1 MNWSS
6 YLLTVQALCSPKA
19 CFNFAV
25 PTPSR
30 TSNSEHPITYQPLE
44 ATPHCDGRA
53 AWGGEKRSHTQK
65 CAPQCGGEARFP
77 EAERHWMARWREG
90 HGDAGMSA
98 VSPSSEAG
106 ENLAFYKA
114 FNITKH
120 PKERTC
126 PNHQAR
132 MGQAPSNLFPNR
144 TCTHYTHHRVNTD
157 YFGGFLLQTPRNSQK
172 GQLLRT
178 VPRRGQ
184 SFWVSAKVSD

>member
-1 MNWSS
+1 MHH
-6 YLLTVQALCSPKA
+6 TVTVGRLGEVRKGVTPKVYT
-19 CFNFAV
+19 AV
-25 PTPSR
+25 WRGSTIS
-30 TSNSEHPITYQPLE
+30 
-44 ATPHCDGRA
+44 
-53 AWGGEKRSHTQK
+53 
-65 CAPQCGGEARFP
+65 

-144 TCTHYTHHRVNTD
+144 TCTHYTHHRVNTV
-157 YFGGFLLQTPRNSQK
+157 YFGDFFSKHPGTPKKASSCGRCLAVAKAFGFRPRCRVEFRQFRFWGFK
-172 GQLLRT
+172 GSGFQGLGL
-178 VPRRGQ
+178 
-184 SFWVSAKVSD
+184 